1 MTTFIVIT
9 AILIIGCII
18 YTAIADRNHIR
29 KLEALYQ
36 NKQQLEQQLEQVQ
49 AANSTPEQRY
59 LTGLEIITLFAQ
71 THQIRL
77 EEVENSDEDFNRF
90 NFSYQGD
97 YFAVWASN
105 KNDSIFIRTDI
116 FASYP
121 SNADNYWPIIRYCYH
136 YTCTQTFVKTKYH
149 IDKNDAG
156 EDEIHLHLCYELMGT
171 SPAGL
176 EYILNSSFSSRRE
189 IVQGI
194 ADMLK
199 DLQTEQSCDQV
210 AEDQTTVDFQE
221 VAMQMTIDKAK
232 NKEDKQA
239 DNSDENSDA
248 KWSY

>member
-1 MTTFIVIT
+1 
-9 AILIIGCII
+9 
-18 YTAIADRNHIR
+18 
-29 KLEALYQ
+29 
-36 NKQQLEQQLEQVQ
+36 
-49 AANSTPEQRY
+49 
-59 LTGLEIITLFAQ
+59 
-71 THQIRL
+71 
-77 EEVENSDEDFNRF
+77 
-90 NFSYQGD
+90 
-97 YFAVWASN
+97 
-105 KNDSIFIRTDI
+105 
-116 FASYP
+116 
-121 SNADNYWPIIRYCYH
+121 
-136 YTCTQTFVKTKYH
+136 
-149 IDKNDAG
+149 
-156 EDEIHLHLCYELMGT
+156 MGT